1 MVVVKA
7 LTSDHATIK
16 AKERERERE
25 HRIFS
30 MCIIVRTYVICND
43 GVILNLF
50 L

>member
-7 LTSDHATIK
+7 LTSDHE
-16 AKERERERE
+16 EREKERE

-50 L
+50 LQ